1 LKRSLPIASRSL
13 HRYTAVGAGAT
24 ALHYGVLIA
33 LVERC
38 GLPASPAA
46 ALGALCG
53 AAAAYAGN
61 RRFTFD
67 SSRGHAQALPR
78 FLAVAAASAA
88 TSAALVWL
96 LSQRLGAPY
105 LLAQAVATVAT
116 LLGGYLLNK
125 RWTFPT

>member
-1 LKRSLPIASRSL
+1 LSFS
-13 HRYTAVGAGAT
+13 RYTAVGAAAT
-24 ALHYGVLIA
+24 ALHYGVLVT
-33 LVERC
+33 LVERF
-38 GLPASPAA
+38 GQPAAPAA

-53 AAAAYAGN
+53 AAAAYVAN
-61 RRFTFD
+61 RRFTFG

-96 LSQRLGAPY
+96 LSQQLGAPY
-105 LLAQAVATVAT
+105 LLAQAVATALT
-116 LLGGYLLNK
+116 LLGGYLLNQ